1 VLGIGSGVM
10 VVGITVLAIWGVTAS
25 LGVVA
30 VGLAIA
36 GLGNGVVYAGAT
48 SVALVD
54 VPTGDASEA
63 SALLSMLRVL
73 GLALAVA
80 VSTSIA
86 ATIDQHAAAGT
97 GLRVALLIAAVITG
111 LCVPL
116 ASRHPWPMTSR
127 DLPDTPR

>member
-1 VLGIGSGVM
+1 M
-10 VVGITVLAIWGVTAS
+10 VVGITILAICGVTSS

-54 VPTGDASEA
+54 VPTADASEA

-86 ATIDQHAAAGT
+86 ATIDQHADAGT
-97 GLRVALLIAAVITG
+97 GLRVALLIAAVVTG
-111 LCVPL
+111 VGVLL
-116 ASRHPWPMTSR
+116 ASRHRWWATSR
-127 DLPDTPR
+127 DLQDSRR